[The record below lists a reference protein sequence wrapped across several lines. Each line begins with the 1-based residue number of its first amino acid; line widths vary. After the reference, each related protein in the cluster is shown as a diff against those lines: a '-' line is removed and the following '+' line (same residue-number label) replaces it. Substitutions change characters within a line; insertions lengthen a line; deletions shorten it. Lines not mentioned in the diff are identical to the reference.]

1 MRLIAPLPPPLPGWH
16 AGTLLATWF
25 GAGRLRPAPGTW
37 GSLAALPCA
46 AGLVWLGGP
55 WALACGIAVV
65 FAVGVWASG
74 WFGRRSNRQD
84 SSIIVIDEVAGQ
96 WMAILPVALDLRLYV
111 ASFVLFRL
119 LDILKPW
126 PISWIDRRVHG
137 GFGVMADDILAG
149 AGAALA
155 VWGVSLITGV
165 QSWFPDRWPI

>member
-1 MRLIAPLPPPLPGWH
+1 MRLIAPLPSPLPGWH

-55 WALACGIAVV
+55 WALACAIAVV
-65 FAVGVWASG
+65 FAAGVWASG
-74 WFGRRSNRQD
+74 WFGRRSDSRD

-96 WMAILPVALDLRLYV
+96 WLAILPIALDLRLYV
-111 ASFVLFRL
+111 AAFVLFRL

-149 AGAALA
+149 AAAALA

-165 QSWFPDRWPI
+165 QSWFPERWPI